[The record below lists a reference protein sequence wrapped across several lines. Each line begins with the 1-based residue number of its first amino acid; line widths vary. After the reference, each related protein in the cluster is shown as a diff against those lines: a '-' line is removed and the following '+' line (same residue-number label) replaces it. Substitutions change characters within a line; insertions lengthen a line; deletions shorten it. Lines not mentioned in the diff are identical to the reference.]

1 MGAARNA
8 SQRVPMTARLEL
20 LALAAIA
27 TLASA
32 AFTAALPAQ
41 TLVQAG
47 RGTVSSTVRV
57 GLVIPPRLR
66 FRVTNQER
74 IGQEGDTAT
83 YAMQV
88 EVAANLAWTLHAVP
102 ADATGVTQQRV
113 KDETGTWRPLT
124 AGEPMVTLAAE
135 QEPGNWRAVRIELQV
150 IGAHGPRVLPTFT
163 FDLQPARR

>member
-8 SQRVPMTARLEL
+8 SQRVPMKARLEL
-20 LALAAIA
+20 LALAASA

-32 AFTAALPAQ
+32 AVTAALPAQ

-66 FRVTNQER
+66 LRVTDQEH
-74 IGQEGDTAT
+74 IAQHGDTAT
-83 YAMQV
+83 YAVQV

-102 ADATGVTQQRV
+102 ADATGVTQLRV
-113 KDETGTWRPLT
+113 KDESGAWRPLT
-124 AGEPMVTLAAE
+124 EGEPMVALTTD
-135 QEPGNWRAVRIELQV
+135 QTPGNWRPVRIELQV
-150 IGAHGPRVLPTFT
+150 VGVHGPRVLPTFT